1 MKRKRKTTI
10 LEGPCLNS
18 EDVKKCDGVFRA
30 ITDSSKDAV
39 IFVDDK
45 GKINYWNP
53 SAERIFGY
61 TRKETIGKEIHS
73 LVIPKDECKE
83 AKERIKASVKA
94 FAETGSGYFTFGN
107 VQVVGRCKE
116 GREFPAE
123 LSLSPIKLDGKWN
136 AVGVVKD
143 ITERKKA
150 EQLLRDAEQR
160 YHTLFNQA
168 PIGVL
173 LVDPD
178 NGAFVEF
185 NDFAHRQFGYTRDEF
200 EKLALSDIESDAVE
214 SEVKLQLSRLLKEGG
229 GEFETEYCAKSGDR
243 KNIIVTARVI
253 KLAGKSFL
261 HCIYHDISE
270 IRAVQ
275 KSLIESETQ
284 YRQLVELAQEGVW
297 VLNTDFVT
305 SFVNPRMA
313 GMLGYS
319 QSEMLG
325 KSIFTFIDQRVA
337 HLAKDFLGKYT
348 QGMDGNFEHEFIR
361 KDGTRIYAAIA
372 ASQIDDD
379 NGNFSGTLALVAD
392 ITIRKE
398 MENKLEKYSK
408 NLEDIVEQKTKQLRE
423 AQIQLVKSERL
434 AAIGELAGMVGHD
447 LRNPLSGIKN
457 ATYYLHKKNA
467 CQTSCSREMLDIIDR
482 CVSHS
487 NKIINDLLE
496 YSRELKLDKESKA
509 LGELFRDALLM
520 VKVSDKIKI
529 NQLYDASYIVKLD
542 SEKMKRVII
551 NLIKNSIDAMPEGGE
566 ISIKSKISND
576 LLELYFSD
584 TGLGI
589 ADDVLPKLFL
599 PLFTTKAQGMGFGLA
614 ICKRIVDAHEGKIV
628 VSTVKGEGTTFT
640 ITLPIETKRI
650 LEVT

>member
-1 MKRKRKTTI
+1 MRRKWKTTI
-10 LEGPCLNS
+10 LEGSCLNS
-18 EDVKKCDGVFRA
+18 ENAHECNDIFRA
-30 ITDSSKDAV
+30 ITDSSKDAI
-39 IFVDDK
+39 IFVDAK
-45 GKINYWNP
+45 GKINYWNQ

-61 TRKETIGKEIHS
+61 TSKETIGKEIHS
-73 LVIPKDECKE
+73 LVIPKDMCKE
-83 AKERIKASVKA
+83 AKERIKASIEV
-94 FAETGSGYFTFGN
+94 FAETGAGYFTFGN
-107 VQVVGRCKE
+107 VQLVGRCKE
-116 GREFPAE
+116 GREFAAE
-123 LSLSPIKLDGKWN
+123 LSLSPIKLGGKWN

-178 NGAFVEF
+178 NGSFVEF

-200 EKLALSDIESDAVE
+200 EKLALSDIEIDSVE
-214 SEVKLQLSRLLKEGG
+214 SEVKLQLSQLLKEGG
-229 GEFETEYCAKSGDR
+229 GEFEAEYFAKNGEH

-253 KLAGKSFL
+253 KLAGKTFL
-261 HCIYHDISE
+261 HCIFHDISE

-275 KSLIESETQ
+275 KSLIESESQ

-313 GMLGYS
+313 EMLGYS

-325 KSIFTFIDQRVA
+325 KSLFFFIDHKAV
-337 HLAKDFLGKYT
+337 HLAKEFLGKYT
-348 QGMDGNFEHEFIR
+348 QGVDGNFEYEFIR
-361 KDGTRIYAAIA
+361 KDGTPIYATIA
-372 ASQIDDD
+372 ASQIADD

-392 ITIRKE
+392 ITVRKE
-398 MENKLEKYSK
+398 MENKLEQYSK

-423 AQIQLVKSERL
+423 AQKQLVKSERL

-457 ATYYLHKKNA
+457 AAYYLHKKNA
-467 CQTSCSREMLDIIDR
+467 CQTSCSKEMLDIIDK
-482 CVSHS
+482 CVNHS

-496 YSRELKLDKESKA
+496 YSRELILVKESKS
-509 LGELFRDALLM
+509 LGELFRDALSM
-520 VKVSDKIKI
+520 VKVSDKVKI
-529 NQLYDASYIVKLD
+529 NQLYDASYIAKVD
-542 SEKMKRVII
+542 SEKTQRVII

-566 ISIKSKISND
+566 ISIRSEIKND
-576 LLELYFSD
+576 SLELSFSD

-614 ICKRIVDAHEGKIV
+614 ICKRILDAHEGKIA

-640 ITLPIETKRI
+640 ITLPIENRTI

>member
-1 MKRKRKTTI
+1 
-10 LEGPCLNS
+10 LNK
-18 EDVKKCDGVFRA
+18 EDVHECNDIFRA
-30 ITDSSKDAV
+30 ISDSSKDAI

-53 SAERIFGY
+53 SAEKIFGY
-61 TRKETIGKEIHS
+61 TSKETIGKEIHT
-73 LVIPKDECKE
+73 LVIPKNMYKE
-83 AKERIKASVKA
+83 AKERVKASMKV
-94 FAETGSGYFTFGN
+94 FAQTGSGYFTFGN
-107 VQVVGRCKE
+107 VQIVGRCKE

-123 LSLSPIKLDGKWN
+123 LSLSPIKLRGKWN

-178 NGAFVEF
+178 NGSFVEF
-185 NDFAHRQFGYTRDEF
+185 NDFAHKQLGYTRDEF
-200 EKLALSDIESDAVE
+200 EKLTLSDIEIEGVE
-214 SEVKLQLSRLLKEGG
+214 SEVKLKLSRLLREGG
-229 GEFETEYCAKSGDR
+229 GEFEAEYCAKNADH

-253 KLAGKSFL
+253 KLTGKSFL
-261 HCIYHDISE
+261 HCIFHDISE

-275 KSLIESETQ
+275 KSLIESESQ

-297 VLNTDFVT
+297 VLDADFVT

-313 GMLGYS
+313 EMLGYS

-325 KSIFTFIDQRVA
+325 KSLFTFIDHKVV
-337 HLAKDFLGKYT
+337 HLAKEFLGKYT
-348 QGMDGNFEHEFIR
+348 RGVDGNFEYEFNR
-361 KDGTRIYAAIA
+361 KDGTPIYATIA
-372 ASQIDDD
+372 ASQIADD

-392 ITIRKE
+392 ITVRKD

-408 NLEDIVEQKTKQLRE
+408 NLEEIVEQKTKQLRE
-423 AQIQLVKSERL
+423 AQKQLVKSERL

-457 ATYYLHKKNA
+457 AAYYLHKKSE
-467 CQTSCSREMLDIIDR
+467 CQSSCSKEMLDIIDK
-482 CVSHS
+482 CVNHS

-496 YSRELKLDKESKA
+496 YSKELVLVKESKS
-509 LGELFRDALLM
+509 LGELFRDAQSM
-520 VKVSDKIKI
+520 VRVSDNVKI
-529 NQLYDASYIVKLD
+529 NQLYDASYVVKVD
-542 SEKMKRVII
+542 SEKMQRVIV
-551 NLIKNSIDAMPEGGE
+551 NLVKNSIDAMPEGGE
-566 ISIKSKISND
+566 ISIQSKIKND
-576 LLELYFSD
+576 SLELSFSD

-589 ADDVLPKLFL
+589 SDDVLPKLFL

-614 ICKRIVDAHEGKIV
+614 ICKRIIDSHGGKIA
-628 VSTVKGEGTTFT
+628 VSTVKGEGTTIK
-640 ITLPIETKRI
+640 ITLPIETRTI
-650 LEVT
+650 VEVT